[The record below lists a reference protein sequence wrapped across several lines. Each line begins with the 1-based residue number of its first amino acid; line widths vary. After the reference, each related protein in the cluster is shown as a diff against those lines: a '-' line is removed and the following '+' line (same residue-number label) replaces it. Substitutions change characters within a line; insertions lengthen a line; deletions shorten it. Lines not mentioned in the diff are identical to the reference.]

1 MRHKLSDPFVRS
13 AKAEVGQRLD
23 ISDEAQRG
31 LRLRVSPD
39 PSRPD
44 GMRRVWA
51 AEVRVKAGPKRKIT
65 LGEYPEMS
73 LAAARNLAAEIRVEA
88 RNGIDRIGEAEK
100 ARAAKAA
107 DEARKVTVRA
117 VLANYI
123 DMNLS
128 QLRSGAERTKQLQA
142 VLSSILD
149 THITDMNTA
158 FLQAA
163 IDAKAREGKIVMANR
178 LRSAIRAFTKWAWRR
193 GYVAEDIGAKLD
205 KAGDEKARELTLS
218 ISEVATIYQA
228 CEKLQE
234 PWRSAFR
241 LLVLT
246 GQRRG
251 EILGLQWRDI
261 KENEIELSGS
271 KTKNGKPHITHLTT
285 AAKACFGERGSPD
298 AFIFGSTGG
307 TSNVSH
313 AKKQL
318 DKILGNDFP
327 SWRLHDLRRAMAT
340 ALAAGGIDERTVDK
354 LLNHGAVGSAPSA
367 VAGVYNRHDRLP
379 ERRVALEKWTSMV
392 TGNSAKVL
400 KIHG

>member
-1 MRHKLSDPFVRS
+1 MAGK
-13 AKAEVGQRLD
+13 RLD
-23 ISDEAQRG
+23 ISDKAQSG
-31 LRLRVSPD
+31 LRSRVSTD

-51 AEVRVKAGPKRKIT
+51 AEIRVKAGPKRKIT

-88 RNGIDRIGEAEK
+88 RNGIDRVGEAEK
-100 ARAAKAA
+100 ARAEKAA
-107 DEARKVTVRA
+107 NEARKITVQT
-117 VLANYI
+117 VLASYVE
-123 DMNLS
+123 MNLS
-128 QLRSGAERTKQLQA
+128 QLRSGGERTKQLQA
-142 VLSSILD
+142 VLGSIID
-149 THITDMNTA
+149 SHITDLNTA
-158 FLQAA
+158 FLQAV

-178 LRSAIRAFTKWAWRR
+178 LRAAIRAFTKWAWRR
-193 GYVAEDIGAKLD
+193 GYLPEDIEAKLD

-218 ISEVATIYQA
+218 VSEVTQIYRA
-228 CEKLQE
+228 CGELQE

-261 KENEIELSGS
+261 KDNEIELSGS
-271 KTKNGKPHITHLTT
+271 KTKKRKPHITHLT
-285 AAKACFGERGSPD
+285 ARAKECLGEHGSPD

-318 DKILGNDFP
+318 DKILGDGFP
-327 SWRLHDLRRAMAT
+327 AWRLHDLRRAMAT
-340 ALAAGGIDERTVDK
+340 ALAACGIDERTVDK
-354 LLNHGAVGSAPSA
+354 LLNHGAFGSAPSA

-379 ERRVALEKWTSMV
+379 ERRVALEKWADMV
-392 TGNSAKVL
+392 TGEISKVV